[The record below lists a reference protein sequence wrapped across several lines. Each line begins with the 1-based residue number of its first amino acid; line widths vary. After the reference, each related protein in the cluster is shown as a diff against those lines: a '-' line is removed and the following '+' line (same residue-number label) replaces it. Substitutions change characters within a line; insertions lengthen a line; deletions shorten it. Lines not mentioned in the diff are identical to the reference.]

1 MRNTILTK
9 RIAMM
14 CILMATLGIN
24 LLATDVA
31 AAEDDH
37 GLPNATLEIHGE
49 MKTGKPVT
57 AVFDLKEYTVP
68 NGSYTS
74 INVRTSKSSS
84 GEKPVVKTGYPSTT
98 LLFATPGTYEL
109 HFILNEVSKPSC
121 GGVNAKLLLE
131 TTRTLTISAP

>member
-1 MRNTILTK
+1 MKNTIQTK
-9 RIAMM
+9 LIAMM
-14 CILMATLGIN
+14 CILTAILGIN

-31 AAEDDH
+31 AADDDR
-37 GLPNATLEIHGE
+37 GLPDATLEIQGE
-49 MKTGKPVT
+49 MKTGKPIT
-57 AVFDLKEYTVP
+57 AVFDLKGYTIP

-74 INVRTSKSSS
+74 INVRTRKSPS
-84 GEKPVVKTGYPSTT
+84 GEKPVVKIGYPSTT

-131 TTRTLTISAP
+131 TTRILTISAP